1 MNKNTFMTDQ
11 EIDLANKNAKSAC
24 VILINPN
31 GDKSFLAMT
40 RKTDYQDMGFPG
52 GRIELGETPTD
63 AAVRECFE
71 ETGILV
77 EKESLI
83 PVHSGIAKSVECFTF
98 LAQTMTGGELLQKSH
113 EGMPLWVNIHMF
125 LKDTCTYKKYNLQ
138 CFVKLINKGIIQNTS
153 LLSSRQKKA

>member
-1 MNKNTFMTDQ
+1 MFMTDQ
-11 EIDLANKNAKSAC
+11 EIDSANKNAKSAC
-24 VILINPN
+24 IILINPN

-40 RKTDYQDMGFPG
+40 RKTDHHDIGFPG
-52 GRIELGETPTD
+52 GRIEPNEVPVD

-83 PVHSGIAKSVECFTF
+83 PVHSSIAKSVECFTF
-98 LAQTMTGGELLQKSH
+98 LASTMVGGELIQKSH
-113 EGMPLWVNIHMF
+113 EGMPMWVNIHMF

-138 CFVKLINKGIIQNTS
+138 CFIKLINKGVIQNTS
-153 LLSSRQKKA
+153 LLPTKQKKTEK